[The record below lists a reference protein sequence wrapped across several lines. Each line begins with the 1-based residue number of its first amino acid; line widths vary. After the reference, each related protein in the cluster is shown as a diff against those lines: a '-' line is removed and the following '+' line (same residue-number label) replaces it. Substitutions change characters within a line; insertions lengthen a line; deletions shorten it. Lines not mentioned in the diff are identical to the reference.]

1 MAESRL
7 RRFVGGL
14 GLGYI
19 HTVVTVIVG
28 LWLTPY
34 LLRHLTAHDFGL
46 WLLGAQVLVYLA
58 LMDLG
63 IVQLVPRDVAI
74 AAGRANGDSSELQA
88 IVGQTARLVLWQVP
102 PVALIGTLIVL
113 FLPADWMPLRW
124 PLTIVIVG
132 FVVTFP
138 LRMFNAVLQGLQDLA
153 FLGKVQISA
162 WAAGVVVTITGV
174 AAGFGLYS
182 LSAGWLTTQFVLA
195 FAGWRRLVNAHGHVM
210 PARLPRMTLSAAK
223 QQLGTGA
230 WVSVNQVAQ
239 VLLGGTDLVVIG
251 KVLGPEAVV
260 PYACTGKLLTM
271 LANQPQMFMQMALPA
286 LSELRTAASR
296 EHLFNVARSMAQVM
310 LLLSGSI
317 VTVVLAVNAP
327 FVVWWVGESR
337 FAGMGLTALLL
348 LSMLMRHVNSTLV
361 YTLFC
366 FGYERRL
373 AVTSV
378 VDGLAGLAVM
388 LLLVPRLGLYGAVLG
403 SLTSL
408 ALVSLPANLRAL
420 AREEGGSP
428 VTFLEPLRPW
438 LMRFVPIVTAVA
450 ALTFV
455 WRPSGLWTFAPL
467 ALAVGV
473 LYGIVMLPVM
483 TTPPLGPMLRAR
495 LRPLASRI
503 PVLARHL
510 VKPASAL
517 AR

>member
-1 MAESRL
+1 MADSRL

-19 HTVVTVIVG
+19 HTILTVAVG

-34 LLRHLTAHDFGL
+34 LLRHLGSHDYGL

-74 AAGRANGDSSELQA
+74 AAGRANGDPAEIQA
-88 IVGQTARLVLWQVP
+88 IVGQTARLVLYQMP
-102 PVALIGTLIVL
+102 PVAVVAALVVW
-113 FLPADWMPLRW
+113 FLPAEWTPLRW
-124 PLTIVIVG
+124 PLAIVVVA

-138 LRMFNAVLQGLQDLA
+138 LRVFHAVLQGLQDLA
-153 FLGKVQISA
+153 FLGTVQLAA
-162 WAAGVVVTITGV
+162 WAAGAAITIAGV
-174 AAGFGLYS
+174 AGGLGLYS
-182 LSAGWLTTQFVLA
+182 LSAGWVTTQVVSA
-195 FAGWRRLVNAHGHVM
+195 IAGWRRLVTVHGHVL
-210 PARLPRMTLSAAK
+210 PSRLPSLALSAAK
-223 QQLGTGA
+223 QQISAGA
-230 WVSVNQVAQ
+230 WISVNQVAQ

-251 KVLGPEAVV
+251 TLLGPAAVV

-296 EHLFNVARSMAQVM
+296 EYLFDVARSMAQVM
-310 LLLSGSI
+310 LLLSGAI

-327 FVVWWVGESR
+327 FVTWWVGESR
-337 FAGMGLTALLL
+337 FAGTGLTALLL
-348 LSMLMRHVNSTLV
+348 LSMLMRHMNATLI

-366 FGYERRL
+366 FGHERRL
-373 AVTSV
+373 ALTSV
-378 VDGLAGLAVM
+378 ADGLFGLVVM
-388 LLLVPRLGLYGAVLG
+388 WLLVPVLGLYGAVLG

-438 LMRFVPIVTAVA
+438 LWRFVPIVTAVA
-450 ALTFV
+450 VLTFL
-455 WRPSGLWTFAPL
+455 WRPAGLWTFAPV
-467 ALAVGV
+467 ALAVSV
-473 LYGIVMLPVM
+473 FYAALMVPVM
-483 TTPPLGPMLRAR
+483 TTPPLGPMLAAR
-495 LRPLASRI
+495 LRPWLSRM
-503 PVLARHL
+503 PRLARHL
-510 VKPASAL
+510 AKPANAL

>member
-1 MAESRL
+1 MADSRL

-19 HTVVTVIVG
+19 HTIVTVIVG

-34 LLRHLTAHDFGL
+34 LLRHLGSHDFGL

-74 AAGRANGDSSELQA
+74 AAGRANGDSSEIQA

-102 PVALIGTLIVL
+102 PVAIMGSLVVV
-113 FLPADWMPLRW
+113 FLPAEWAPLQW
-124 PLTIVIVG
+124 PLAIVIVA
-132 FVVTFP
+132 FVITFP

-153 FLGKVQISA
+153 FLGTIQLSA
-162 WAAGVVVTITGV
+162 WAAGAAVTVGGI
-174 AAGFGLYS
+174 AGGLGLYS
-182 LSAGWLTTQFVLA
+182 LSAGWVTTQLVSALV
-195 FAGWRRLVNAHGHVM
+195 GWRRLVTTHGHVL
-210 PARLPRMTLSAAK
+210 PGRLPALTLSAAK
-223 QQLGTGA
+223 RQLGTGA
-230 WVSVNQVAQ
+230 WISVNQIAQ

-251 KVLGPEAVV
+251 KLLGPEAVV

-296 EHLFNVARSMAQVM
+296 EHLFAVARSMAQVM
-310 LLLSGSI
+310 LLLSGAI

-348 LSMLMRHVNSTLV
+348 LSMLMRHMNSTLV

-366 FGYERRL
+366 FGHERRL

-378 VDGLAGLAVM
+378 VDGLFGLAMM
-388 LLLVPRLGLYGAVLG
+388 LILVPLLGLYGAVLG

-428 VTFLEPLRPW
+428 VTFLEPLSPW
-438 LMRFVPIVTAVA
+438 LKRFVPIVTAVG
-450 ALTFV
+450 ALTFA
-455 WRPSGLWTFAPL
+455 WRPSGLWMFAPL
-467 ALAVGV
+467 AVAIGTLYAV
-473 LYGIVMLPVM
+473 VMVPVM
-483 TTPPLGPMLRAR
+483 TTPPLGPMLSAR
-495 LRPLASRI
+495 LRPWISRM
-503 PVLARHL
+503 PRLARHL
-510 VKPASAL
+510 AKPASAL

>member
-1 MAESRL
+1 MADSRL

-19 HTVVTVIVG
+19 HTIVTIIVG

-34 LLRHLTAHDFGL
+34 VLRHLGSHDYGL

-102 PVALIGTLIVL
+102 PVALIGSLVVV
-113 FLPADWMPLRW
+113 FLPAEWAPLRW
-124 PLTIVIVG
+124 PLAFVIVA
-132 FVVTFP
+132 FVVSFP

-153 FLGKVQISA
+153 FLGTLQLAAWSA
-162 WAAGVVVTITGV
+162 GAVITIAGV
-174 AAGFGLYS
+174 AGGLGLYS
-182 LSAGWLTTQFVLA
+182 LSAGWITTQFVSA
-195 FAGWRRLVNAHGHVM
+195 IVGWRRLVNTHGHVL
-210 PARLPRMTLSAAK
+210 PARLPVLTWSTAK

-230 WVSVNQVAQ
+230 WISINQVAQ

-251 KVLGPEAVV
+251 KLLGPEAVV

-296 EHLFNVARSMAQVM
+296 EHLFDVARSMAQVM
-310 LLLSGSI
+310 LLLSGAI

-337 FAGMGLTALLL
+337 FAGMELTALLL
-348 LSMLMRHVNSTLV
+348 LSMLMRHMNSTLV

-366 FGYERRL
+366 FGHERRL

-378 VDGLAGLAVM
+378 ADGVVSLMVM
-388 LLLVPRLGLYGAVLG
+388 VILVPLLGLYGAVLG
-403 SLTSL
+403 SLTSV

-438 LMRFVPIVTAVA
+438 LVRFVPIVLAIA

-455 WRPSGLWTFAPL
+455 WRPSGLWAFAPF
-467 ALAVGV
+467 ALAVSA
-473 LYGIVMLPVM
+473 LYAVVMVPVM
-483 TTPPLGPMLRAR
+483 TTPPLGPMLSTR
-495 LRPLASRI
+495 LRPWASRV
-503 PVLARHL
+503 PQLARHL
-510 VKPASAL
+510 AKPASAV

>member
-1 MAESRL
+1 MADSRL

-19 HTVVTVIVG
+19 HTIVTIAVG

-34 LLRHLTAHDFGL
+34 LLRHLGSHDYGL
-46 WLLGAQVLVYLA
+46 WLLGTQVLVYLA
-58 LMDLG
+58 LMDIG

-74 AAGRANGDSSELQA
+74 AAGRANGDPSELQA
-88 IVGQTARLVLWQVP
+88 IISQTARLVLWQVP
-102 PVALIGTLIVL
+102 PVALVGSLLVFFI
-113 FLPADWMPLRW
+113 PAEWAPLRW
-124 PLTIVIVG
+124 PLAIVVAA

-153 FLGKVQISA
+153 FLGTVQLAA
-162 WAAGVVVTITGV
+162 WAAGAAITIAGI

-182 LSAGWLTTQFVLA
+182 LSAAWITTQLVSA
-195 FAGWRRLVNAHGHVM
+195 IAGWRRLATVHGHVL
-210 PARLPRMTLSAAK
+210 PARLPALTWSAAK
-223 QQLGTGA
+223 QQLATGA
-230 WVSVNQVAQ
+230 WISVNQVAQ

-251 KVLGPEAVV
+251 KLLGPEAVV

-296 EHLFNVARSMAQVM
+296 EHLFDVARSMAQVM
-310 LLLSGSI
+310 LLLSGAI
-317 VTVVLAVNAP
+317 VTVVLAINAP
-327 FVVWWVGESR
+327 FVVWWVGEAR

-348 LSMLMRHVNSTLV
+348 LCMLMRHMNSALV

-373 AVTSV
+373 ALTSV
-378 VDGLAGLAVM
+378 ADGVVGLVAMLA
-388 LLLVPRLGLYGAVLG
+388 LVPVLGLYGAVLG

-428 VTFLEPLRPW
+428 ITFLDPLKPWIVRFIPLVAVVAGVTFL
-438 LMRFVPIVTAVA
+438 
-450 ALTFV
+450 
-455 WRPSGLWTFAPL
+455 WRPAGLWTFVPL
-467 ALAVGV
+467 AISVSALYAV
-473 LYGIVMLPVM
+473 VMVPVM
-483 TTPPLGPMLRAR
+483 TTPPLGPMLTAR
-495 LRPLASRI
+495 MRPWLSRM
-503 PVLARHL
+503 PRLARHL
-510 VKPASAL
+510 VKPANAV

>member
-19 HTVVTVIVG
+19 HTIVTVIVG

-34 LLRHLTAHDFGL
+34 LLRHLGSHDYGL
-46 WLLGAQVLVYLA
+46 WLLGAQVLIYLA

-74 AAGRANGDSSELQA
+74 AAGRANGDSSELRA

-102 PVALIGTLIVL
+102 PVALVGVLIVL
-113 FLPADWMPLRW
+113 FLPAEWAPLRW
-124 PLTIVIVG
+124 PLAIVIVA

-153 FLGKVQISA
+153 FLGSVQLAA
-162 WAAGVVVTITGV
+162 WAAGAAVTIGGI
-174 AAGFGLYS
+174 AGGLGLYS
-182 LSAGWLTTQFVLA
+182 LSAGWVTTQLVSA
-195 FAGWRRLVNAHGHVM
+195 IVGWRRLVSAHGHVL
-210 PARLPRMTLSAAK
+210 PARLPALTLSAAK
-223 QQLGTGA
+223 EQLGTGA
-230 WVSVNQVAQ
+230 WISINQVAQ
-239 VLLGGTDLVVIG
+239 VLLGGTDLVVVG
-251 KVLGPEAVV
+251 KLLGPEAVV

-296 EHLFNVARSMAQVM
+296 EHLFDVARSMAQVM
-310 LLLSGSI
+310 LLLSGGI

-327 FVVWWVGESR
+327 FVVWWVGEAR
-337 FAGMGLTALLL
+337 FAGMSLTALLL
-348 LSMLMRHVNSTLV
+348 LSMLMRHMNSTLL

-366 FGYERRL
+366 FGHERRL
-373 AVTSV
+373 ALTSV
-378 VDGLAGLAVM
+378 ADGLVGLAMM
-388 LLLVPRLGLYGAVLG
+388 LILVPLLGLYGAVLG

-438 LMRFVPIVTAVA
+438 LKRFVPIVAAVGV
-450 ALTFV
+450 LTFV
-455 WRPSGLWTFAPL
+455 WRPSGLWMFAPL
-467 ALAVGV
+467 AFAVGAV
-473 LYGIVMLPVM
+473 YAVVMIPVM
-483 TTPPLGPMLRAR
+483 TTPPLGPMLSAR
-495 LRPLASRI
+495 LQPWISRL
-503 PVLARHL
+503 PRVVRHL
-510 VKPASAL
+510 AKPASAL